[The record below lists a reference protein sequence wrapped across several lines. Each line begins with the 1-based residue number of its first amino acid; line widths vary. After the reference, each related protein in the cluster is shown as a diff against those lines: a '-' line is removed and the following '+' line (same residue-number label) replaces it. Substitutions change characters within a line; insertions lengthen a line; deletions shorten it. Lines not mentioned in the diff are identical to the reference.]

1 MYYLLWWQIEF
12 IILPLQLLPASRE
25 LVGET
30 TAVEGNAAASDVG
43 IAAVLSSAA
52 AAAVAECVQGH
63 PTINKIK

>member
-1 MYYLLWWQIEF
+1 M
-12 IILPLQLLPASRE
+12 IILPSQLVPASRE

-30 TAVEGNAAASDVG
+30 TAVEDNAAASDVG

-52 AAAVAECVQGH
+52 AAAAVAECVQGH